1 MPTQGKHIRD
11 GSSLILCPFGSNR
24 RFSLLAINIE
34 IYVVHTKGTLVVGL
48 MSPDFISIYFVID
61 IVRDFR
67 RVQFFMF
74 YGSANKVQQCC
85 RAPKRAARVA
95 KDFCFEISQ
104 RSMQI
109 SNIDF
114 QSKDILPE
122 FLSSIKLIA
131 ALDCVISEII

>member
-67 RVQFFMF
+67 RV
-74 YGSANKVQQCC
+74 
-85 RAPKRAARVA
+85 
-95 KDFCFEISQ
+95 
-104 RSMQI
+104 
-109 SNIDF
+109 
-114 QSKDILPE
+114 
-122 FLSSIKLIA
+122 
-131 ALDCVISEII
+131 